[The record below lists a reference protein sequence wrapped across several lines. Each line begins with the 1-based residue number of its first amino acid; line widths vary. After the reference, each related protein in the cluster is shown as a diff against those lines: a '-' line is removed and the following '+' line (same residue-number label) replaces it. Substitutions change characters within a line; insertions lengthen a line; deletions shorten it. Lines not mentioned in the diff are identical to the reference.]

1 MTTFD
6 KLPAFD
12 GDDLTVVIET
22 PKGSQNK
29 YAYEPRYGAFALKG
43 ILPAGAVFPFDFGF
57 VPSTLG
63 DDGDPL
69 DVLVLMDAAAF
80 TGCIV
85 PCRLIGAI
93 AAEQKEGGKTES
105 NDRLI
110 AVAEKSVTHKSLK
123 DLGDVNADLLSQ
135 IEHFFVSYNAAK
147 GKSFLPTG
155 RHGRDYA
162 RKRVE
167 DGIVLAKVS

>member
-1 MTTFD
+1 M
-6 KLPAFD
+6 
-12 GDDLTVVIET
+12 
-22 PKGSQNK
+22 
-29 YAYEPRYGAFALKG
+29 
-43 ILPAGAVFPFDFGF
+43 FPFDFGF

-63 DDGDPL
+63 DDRDPL

-93 AAEQKEGGKTES
+93 AAEQTESGKTER

-110 AVAEKSVTHKSLK
+110 AVAAKSVTHKSLE
-123 DLGDVNADLLSQ
+123 DLSDVNGDLLHQ
-135 IEHFFVSYNAAK
+135 IEHFFVSYNTAK
-147 GKSFLPTG
+147 GKSFVPTG

-167 DGIVLAKVS
+167 EGIVLAKVS